1 MSKKVLLI
9 TPPYH
14 CGVLESA
21 GTWMP
26 LGMVYVAGG
35 LQKAGYEV
43 RIYDAMSKFH
53 THDDIRRH
61 IEAYSPDAV
70 GTAAYT
76 SSLYEAARV
85 LCTAKDVNP
94 DIVTFLGGIHPTF
107 CWEEILQ
114 KEGNTVD
121 FIVRGEGEI
130 TTTELLDHVFQ
141 GKDMDVP
148 GIAFARNGSIKCTKD
163 RPLITDL
170 DSLPAAWDLIEWK
183 DYSFK
188 TKKNSTLAVVS
199 SSRGCT
205 QRCTFCSQRLFWRQ
219 KWRARSPG
227 NFVSELEH
235 LNSTYGVDVA
245 MIADET
251 PTYDRERWE
260 KILDLLIERD
270 LDIEILMETRV
281 DDILRDRDIMDKY
294 KEAGILHIYVGAES
308 ASQDTLD
315 RYQKN
320 LKIEESKEAIDLI
333 NSRGIISET
342 SFVLGMPEE
351 TPGSIDAAV
360 KLAKYYNP
368 DLAFFLAIAPW
379 PYSDIYPE
387 LAPYI
392 EEFDYSKY
400 NLVEPIVRPINMT
413 REELNMHL
421 LRAFREFY
429 MDKLERIDE
438 MSEFK
443 KNYMI
448 EVTRL
453 LINDSYLSNQ
463 MKGEMPQKV
472 KQFIEKYLPGIRD
485 SAKASVVPELRS
497 V

>member
-26 LGMVYVAGG
+26 LGMVYVAGS
-35 LQKAGYEV
+35 LQNAGYEV
-43 RIYDAMSKFH
+43 KIYDAMSKFH
-53 THDDIRRH
+53 TLKDIKNH
-61 IEAYSPDAV
+61 IKDYCPDAV

-76 SSLYEAARV
+76 SSLYDAISV
-85 LCTAKDVNP
+85 LKIAKEVNP
-94 DIVTFLGGIHPTF
+94 EIITLLGGIHPTF

-114 KEGNTVD
+114 KDGGAVD
-121 FIVRGEGEI
+121 YVIRGEGEV
-130 TTTELLDHVFQ
+130 TTVELLNHLFAENNL
-141 GKDMDVP
+141 DVP
-148 GIAFARNGSIKCTKD
+148 GIAYMRDGKIICTKQ
-163 RPLITDL
+163 RPLISDL
-170 DSLPAAWDLIEWK
+170 DVLPAAWNLVEWR
-183 DYSFK
+183 DYTFK

-205 QRCTFCSQRLFWRQ
+205 QKCTFCSQRLFWRE
-219 KWRARSPG
+219 KWRARSPE
-227 NFVSELEH
+227 NFVSELEY
-235 LNSTYGVDVA
+235 LNANFGVDVA

-251 PTYDRERWE
+251 PTYDRKRWE
-260 KILDLLIERD
+260 EILDLLIEKNLD
-270 LDIEILMETRV
+270 LELLMETRV
-281 DDILRDRDIMDKY
+281 DYIMRDKDIMEKY
-294 KEAGILHIYVGAES
+294 KKAGIVHIYVGAES
-308 ASQDTLD
+308 ASQNTLD

-320 LKIEESKEAIDLI
+320 LKVEESKEAIDLI
-333 NSRGIISET
+333 NNAGIISET
-342 SFVLGMPEE
+342 SFVLGMPDE
-351 TPGSIDAAV
+351 TPQSIDAAI

-387 LAPYI
+387 LAPYV

-400 NLVEPIVRPINMT
+400 NLVEPIVKPVNMT
-413 REELNMHL
+413 REELNKHL

-453 LINDSYLSNQ
+453 LINDSYLSSQ
-463 MKGEMPQKV
+463 MKGEMPPKV
-472 KQFIEKYLPGIRD
+472 KRFIEKYIGD
-485 SAKASVVPELRS
+485 V
-497 V
+497 

>member
-1 MSKKVLLI
+1 MIMVNMPKKVLLI

-21 GTWMP
+21 GSWMP
-26 LGMVYVAGG
+26 LGMVYVAGS
-35 LQKAGYEV
+35 LQKSGYEV
-43 RIYDAMSKFH
+43 KIYDAMTKFH
-53 THDDIRRH
+53 TFDDIKKY
-61 IEAYSPDAV
+61 ITEYSPDAV

-76 SSLYEAARV
+76 SSLYDAISV
-85 LCTAKDVNP
+85 LQIAKEVNSS
-94 DIVTFLGGIHPTF
+94 IITMLGGIHSNF

-114 KEGNTVD
+114 KEGKIID

-130 TTTELLDHVFQ
+130 TTTELLNNVFT
-141 GKDMDVP
+141 GKEPDVP
-148 GIAFARNGSIKCTKD
+148 GVAYIRHGKIVATKE
-163 RPLITDL
+163 RPLIKDL
-170 DSLPAAWDLIEWK
+170 DSLPAAWNLIEWK

-205 QRCTFCSQRLFWRQ
+205 QKCTFCSQRLFWKE
-219 KWRARSPG
+219 KWRGRSPE
-227 NFVSELEH
+227 NFVAELEY
-235 LNSTYGVDVA
+235 LNKTYGVDVA

-251 PTYDRERWE
+251 PTFERERWE
-260 KILDLLIERD
+260 KILDLLIEKK

-281 DDILRDRDIMDKY
+281 DDILRDKDIMYKY
-294 KEAGILHIYVGAES
+294 SGAGILHIYVGAES

-315 RYQKN
+315 RYNKN
-320 LKIEESKEAIDLI
+320 LKIEQSKEAIDLI
-333 NSRGIISET
+333 NNEGIISET
-342 SFVLGMPEE
+342 SFVLGMPDE
-351 TPGSIDAAV
+351 TPSSIDAAI

-379 PYSDIYPE
+379 PYSDIYKE

-400 NLVEPIVRPINMT
+400 NLIEPIVKPVNMT
-413 REELNMHL
+413 REELNKHL

-429 MDKLERIDE
+429 MDKLSTIEE

-448 EVTRL
+448 DVTRL
-453 LINDSYLSNQ
+453 LINDSYLANQ
-463 MKGEMPQKV
+463 MRGEMPPEAK
-472 KQFIEKYLPGIRD
+472 KFMEKYIKP
-485 SAKASVVPELRS
+485 
-497 V
+497 

>member
-1 MSKKVLLI
+1 MPEKILLI

-26 LGMVYVAGG
+26 LGMVYIAGS

-43 RIYDAMSKFH
+43 KIYDAMSKYH
-53 THDDIRRH
+53 TFDEIRTNIRN
-61 IEAYSPDAV
+61 YSPDAV

-76 SSLYEAARV
+76 SSIYDAVSV
-85 LCTAKDVNP
+85 LKIAKEINRET
-94 DIVTFLGGIHPTF
+94 ITFLGGIHPTF
-107 CWEEILQ
+107 CWEEIL
-114 KEGNTVD
+114 KKDGDIVD
-121 FIVRGEGEI
+121 YITRGEAEI
-130 TTTELLDHVFQ
+130 TTTELFDRIFDEQNPDIPGVAYARD
-141 GKDMDVP
+141 GK
-148 GIAFARNGSIKCTKD
+148 IICTKE
-163 RPLITDL
+163 RPLVSDL
-170 DSLPAAWDLIEWK
+170 DTLPTAWDLIEWK

-219 KWRARSPG
+219 KWRARSPE
-227 NFVSELEH
+227 NFVDELEY
-235 LNSTYGVDVA
+235 LSSTYAVDVA

-251 PTYDRERWE
+251 PTFDRQRWE
-260 KILDLLIERD
+260 KILDLLIERK
-270 LDIEILMETRV
+270 LNVELLMETRV
-281 DDILRDRDIMDKY
+281 DDILRDKDIMDKY
-294 KEAGILHIYVGAES
+294 VKAGILHIYVGAES

-320 LKIEESKEAIDLI
+320 LKIEESKQAIDLI
-333 NSRGIISET
+333 NNAGIISET
-342 SFVLGMPEE
+342 SFVLGMPDE
-351 TPGSIDAAV
+351 TPESIDAAL

-379 PYSDIYPE
+379 PYSDIYKE
-387 LAPYI
+387 LAPYV

-400 NLVEPIVRPINMT
+400 NLVEPIVKPDNMT
-413 REELNMHL
+413 REELNKHL

-429 MDKLERIDE
+429 MDKLSRIEELSD
-438 MSEFK
+438 FK

-448 EVTRL
+448 DVTRL

-463 MKGEMPQKV
+463 MKGEMPAKV
-472 KQFIEKYLPGIRD
+472 KRFIEKYIGD
-485 SAKASVVPELRS
+485 TNKVFTEK
-497 V
+497 

>member
-1 MSKKVLLI
+1 MLKRVLLI

-26 LGMVYVAGG
+26 LGMAYIAGS
-35 LQKAGYEV
+35 LQNAGYEV
-43 RIYDAMSKFH
+43 KIYDAMSKFH
-53 THDDIRRH
+53 TFDDIRNQ
-61 IEAYSPDAV
+61 IKDFCPDAV

-76 SSLYEAARV
+76 SSLYDAIAV
-85 LCTAKDVNP
+85 LRIAKEVNP
-94 DIVTFLGGIHPTF
+94 EIITLLGGIHPTF

-114 KEGNTVD
+114 KEENTVD
-121 FIVRGEGEI
+121 YIIRGEGEE
-130 TTTELLDHVFQ
+130 TTTELLDHVFA
-141 GKDMDVP
+141 GKSP
-148 GIAFARNGSIKCTKD
+148 NIAGIAYARDGKIICSKE
-163 RPLITDL
+163 RPLISNL
-170 DSLPAAWDLIEWK
+170 DALPAAWNLIEWK
-183 DYSFK
+183 DYTFK

-205 QRCTFCSQRLFWRQ
+205 QKCTFCSQRLFWRE
-219 KWRARSPG
+219 KWRARSAE
-227 NFVSELEH
+227 NFVSELEY
-235 LNSTYGVDVA
+235 LNNTYGVDVA

-251 PTYDRERWE
+251 PTYDRKRWE
-260 KILDLLIERD
+260 KILDLLIAKK
-270 LDIEILMETRV
+270 LNLEILMETRA
-281 DDILRDRDIMDKY
+281 DDILRDKDIIHKY
-294 KEAGILHIYVGAES
+294 KKAGILHIYVGAES

-320 LKIEESKEAIDLI
+320 LKIEESKEAIDFI
-333 NSRGIISET
+333 NKAGIISET
-342 SFVLGMPEE
+342 SFVLGMPDE
-351 TPGSIDAAV
+351 TPQSIEAAV

-400 NLVEPIVRPINMT
+400 NLIEPVVKPVNMT
-413 REELNMHL
+413 REEVNKHL

-429 MDKLERIDE
+429 MEKLSRIEE

-453 LINDSYLSNQ
+453 LINDSYLSSQ
-463 MKGEMPQKV
+463 MKGEMPLKV
-472 KQFIEKYLPGIRD
+472 KQFIEKYINNVKNSG
-485 SAKASVVPELRS
+485 
-497 V
+497 

>member
-1 MSKKVLLI
+1 MLKKVLLI

-21 GTWMP
+21 GTWIP
-26 LGMVYVAGG
+26 LGMVYVAGS
-35 LQKAGYEV
+35 LQNAGHEV

-53 THDDIRRH
+53 TFDDIRNQ
-61 IEAYSPDAV
+61 IKDFYPDAV

-76 SSLYEAARV
+76 SSLYDAIAV
-85 LCTAKDVNP
+85 LKLAKDVNP
-94 DIVTFLGGIHPTF
+94 EIITFLGGIHPTF

-114 KEGNTVD
+114 KEGTTVD
-121 FIVRGEGEI
+121 YIIRGEGEV
-130 TTTELLDHVFQ
+130 TTTELLDHVFA
-141 GKDMDVP
+141 GKSP
-148 GIAFARNGSIKCTKD
+148 AIAGIAYARDEKIICTKE
-163 RPLITDL
+163 RPLISNL
-170 DSLPAAWDLIEWK
+170 DTLPAAWDIVEWQ
-183 DYSFK
+183 DYTFK

-205 QRCTFCSQRLFWRQ
+205 QKCTFCSQRIFWRE
-219 KWRARSPG
+219 KWRARSPE
-227 NFVSELEH
+227 NFVAELEY

-251 PTYDRERWE
+251 PTYDRKRWE
-260 KILDLLIERD
+260 KILEMLITKKLDL
-270 LDIEILMETRV
+270 EILMETRV
-281 DDILRDRDIMDKY
+281 DDVLRDKDIIDKY
-294 KEAGILHIYVGAES
+294 KKAGILHIYVGAES

-333 NSRGIISET
+333 NKAGIISET
-342 SFVLGMPEE
+342 SFVLGMPDE
-351 TPGSIDAAV
+351 TPQSIDAAV

-400 NLVEPIVRPINMT
+400 NLIEPIVKPVKMT
-413 REELNMHL
+413 REEVNKHL
-421 LRAFREFY
+421 LRAFKDFY
-429 MDKLERIDE
+429 MEKLSKIEE
-438 MSEFK
+438 TSEFK

-453 LINDSYLSNQ
+453 LINDSYLSGQ
-463 MKGEMPQKV
+463 MKGEMPEKV
-472 KQFIEKYLPGIRD
+472 RQFIEKYIYGTTK
-485 SAKASVVPELRS
+485 SG
-497 V
+497 

>member
-43 RIYDAMSKFH
+43 SIYDAMSKYH
-53 THDDIRRH
+53 TFDDIKKR
-61 IEAYSPDAV
+61 IKDFNPDTV

-76 SSLYEAARV
+76 SSLCDAIAVLRIARE
-85 LCTAKDVNP
+85 VNP
-94 DIVTFLGGIHPTF
+94 GIITLLGGIHPTF

-114 KEGNTVD
+114 KERNAVD
-121 FIVRGEGEI
+121 YIIRGEGEI
-130 TTTELLDHVFQ
+130 TTPELLSRVFA
-141 GKDMDVP
+141 GESPDVP
-148 GIAFARNGSIKCTKD
+148 GIAYARDGKIICTKE
-163 RPLITDL
+163 RPLISNL
-170 DSLPAAWDLIEWK
+170 DAMPAAWNLIDWK
-183 DYSFK
+183 DYTFK

-205 QRCTFCSQRLFWRQ
+205 QKCTFCSQRLFWRE
-219 KWRARSPG
+219 KWRGRSPE
-227 NFVSELEH
+227 NFVSELEY

-251 PTYDRERWE
+251 PTYDRKRWE
-260 KILDLLIERD
+260 EILDLLIEKELD
-270 LDIEILMETRV
+270 LELLMETRV
-281 DDILRDRDIMDKY
+281 DDILRDKDIIDKY
-294 KEAGILHIYVGAES
+294 KKAGILHIYVGAES
-308 ASQDTLD
+308 ASQETLD

-320 LKIEESKEAIDLI
+320 IRIEQSREAIGII
-333 NSRGIISET
+333 NKTGIISET
-342 SFVLGMPEE
+342 SFVLGMPDE
-351 TPGSIDAAV
+351 TPESIEAAR
-360 KLAKYYNP
+360 KLAQYYDP

-387 LAPYI
+387 LAPFI

-400 NLVEPIVRPINMT
+400 NLIEPIVRPVNMT
-413 REELNMHL
+413 REELNKHL
-421 LRAFREFY
+421 LRAFRDFY
-429 MDKLERIDE
+429 MGKLEKIEE
-438 MSEFK
+438 MSDFK

-463 MKGEMPQKV
+463 MKGEMPPDV
-472 KQFIEKYLPGIRD
+472 KKFIEKYITG
-485 SAKASVVPELRS
+485 PESSR
-497 V
+497 

>member
-26 LGMVYVAGG
+26 LGMVYVAGT
-35 LQKAGYEV
+35 LQKAGYDV
-43 RIYDAMSKFH
+43 SIYDAMSKFD
-53 THDDIRRH
+53 TFDDIRKH
-61 IEAYSPDAV
+61 INYFDPDAV

-76 SSLYEAARV
+76 SSIYDAVSV
-85 LCTAKDVNP
+85 LRIAKEVNP
-94 DIVTFLGGIHPTF
+94 EIITLLGGIHATF
-107 CWEEILQ
+107 CWEELLN
-114 KEGNTVD
+114 KESSVVD
-121 FIVRGEGEI
+121 YIIRGEGDI
-130 TTTELLDHVFQ
+130 APKELLDCVFA
-141 GKDMDVP
+141 GKKADIP
-148 GIAFARNGSIKCTKD
+148 GIAYARNGKIICTKE
-163 RPLITDL
+163 RPLISDL
-170 DSLPAAWDLIEWK
+170 DALPLAWNLVEWK

-205 QRCTFCSQRLFWRQ
+205 QKCTFCSQRLFWRE
-219 KWRARSPG
+219 KWRARSPE

-251 PTYDRERWE
+251 PTFDRERWE
-260 KILDLLIERD
+260 KILDLLVEKNLD
-270 LDIEILMETRV
+270 LELLMETRV
-281 DDILRDRDIMDKY
+281 DDILRDKDIINKY
-294 KEAGILHIYVGAES
+294 MESGILHIYVGAES

-315 RYQKN
+315 RYNKN
-320 LKIEESKEAIDLI
+320 LKVEQSKEAIDLI
-333 NSRGIISET
+333 NNAGIISET
-342 SFVLGMPEE
+342 SFVLGMPDE
-351 TPGSIDAAV
+351 TPQSIEDAV
-360 KLAKYYNP
+360 KLAKYYSP

-400 NLVEPIVRPINMT
+400 NLVEPIVKPTGMT
-413 REELNMHL
+413 REELNKHL
-421 LRAFREFY
+421 LAAFKEFY
-429 MDKLERIDE
+429 MDKLGHIEE
-438 MSEFK
+438 MSQFK

-448 EVTRL
+448 DVTRL

-463 MKGEMPQKV
+463 MKGEMPPNVRKLIENYV
-472 KQFIEKYLPGIRD
+472 NLFILWQ
-485 SAKASVVPELRS
+485 
-497 V
+497 

>member
-1 MSKKVLLI
+1 MLKKVLLI

-26 LGMVYVAGG
+26 LGMVYVAGS
-35 LQKAGYEV
+35 LQKAGYEI
-43 RIYDAMSKFH
+43 RIYDAMSKYH
-53 THDDIRRH
+53 TFEDIRSR
-61 IEAYSPDAV
+61 IKDFCPDVV

-76 SSLYEAARV
+76 SSLYDAIAV
-85 LCTAKDVNP
+85 LRIAKEVNP
-94 DIVTFLGGIHPTF
+94 EIITFLGGIHPTF

-121 FIVRGEGEI
+121 YIIRGEGEV
-130 TTTELLDHVFQ
+130 TTTELLDHVFAR
-141 GKDMDVP
+141 KSP
-148 GIAFARNGSIKCTKD
+148 NIAGIAYARDGKIICTKE
-163 RPLITDL
+163 RPLISNL
-170 DSLPAAWDLIEWK
+170 DSLPAAWDLVEWQ
-183 DYSFK
+183 DYTFK

-205 QRCTFCSQRLFWRQ
+205 QKCTFCSQRIFWRE
-219 KWRARSPG
+219 KWRARSAE
-227 NFVSELEH
+227 NFVAELEY

-251 PTYDRERWE
+251 PTYDRKRWE
-260 KILDLLIERD
+260 KILELLIAKKLD
-270 LDIEILMETRV
+270 LEILMETRV

-294 KEAGILHIYVGAES
+294 KKAGILHIYVGAES

-333 NSRGIISET
+333 NKAGIISET
-342 SFVLGMPEE
+342 SFVLGMPDE
-351 TPGSIDAAV
+351 TPQSIEAAV

-400 NLVEPIVRPINMT
+400 NLIEPVVKPVNMT
-413 REELNMHL
+413 REELNTNL
-421 LRAFREFY
+421 LRAFKDFY
-429 MDKLERIDE
+429 MEKLSRIEE

-453 LINDSYLSNQ
+453 LINDSYLSSQ
-463 MKGEMPQKV
+463 MKGEMPLKV
-472 KQFIEKYLPGIRD
+472 KQFIEKYINNVKNSG
-485 SAKASVVPELRS
+485 
-497 V
+497 

>member
-1 MSKKVLLI
+1 MSQKILLI

-26 LGMVYVAGG
+26 LGMVYVAGS
-35 LQKAGYEV
+35 LQNAGYEV

-53 THDDIRRH
+53 TFKDIRNH
-61 IEAYSPDAV
+61 IKDYCPDAV
-70 GTAAYT
+70 GMAAYT
-76 SSLYEAARV
+76 SSVYDAISV
-85 LCTAKDVNP
+85 LKIAKEVNP
-94 DIVTFLGGIHPTF
+94 EIITLLGGIHPTF

-114 KEGNTVD
+114 KDGSTVD
-121 FIVRGEGEI
+121 YIIRGEGEK
-130 TTTELLDHVFQ
+130 TTTELLDQVFSE
-141 GKDMDVP
+141 KKPDVP
-148 GIAFARNGSIKCTKD
+148 GIAYARDGKIICTKQ

-170 DSLPAAWDLIEWK
+170 DALPAAWNLVEWQ
-183 DYSFK
+183 DYTFK

-205 QRCTFCSQRLFWRQ
+205 QKCTFCSQRLFWRER
-219 KWRARSPG
+219 WRARSPE
-227 NFVSELEH
+227 NFVSELEY
-235 LNSTYGVDVA
+235 LNANFGVDVA

-251 PTYDRERWE
+251 PTYDRKRWE
-260 KILDLLIERD
+260 EILDLLIAKN
-270 LDIEILMETRV
+270 LDIELLMETRV
-281 DDILRDRDIMDKY
+281 DDILRDKDIMDKY
-294 KEAGILHIYVGAES
+294 AKAKVVHIYVGAES
-308 ASQDTLD
+308 VSQNTLD
-315 RYQKN
+315 RYHKN
-320 LKIEESKEAIDLI
+320 LKVEESKEAIDLI
-333 NSRGIISET
+333 NNAGIISET
-342 SFVLGMPEE
+342 SFVLGMPDE
-351 TPGSIDAAV
+351 TPQSIEATI

-400 NLVEPIVRPINMT
+400 NLIEPIVKPIKMT
-413 REELNMHL
+413 REELNRHL
-421 LRAFREFY
+421 LKAFREFY

-448 EVTRL
+448 DVTRL

-463 MKGEMPQKV
+463 MKGEMPEKV
-472 KQFIEKYLPGIRD
+472 KRFIEKYITDVNTG
-485 SAKASVVPELRS
+485 
-497 V
+497 